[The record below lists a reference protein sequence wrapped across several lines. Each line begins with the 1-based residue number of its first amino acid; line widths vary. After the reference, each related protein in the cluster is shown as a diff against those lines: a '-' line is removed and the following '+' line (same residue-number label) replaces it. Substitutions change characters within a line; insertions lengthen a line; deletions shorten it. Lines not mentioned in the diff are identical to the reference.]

1 MPSALAFVNKAVT
14 KGICSMASPPETVIP
29 PRLPQN
35 DLNLIASDRTS
46 STVRSFDLSFVIAQ
60 VSGLWQN
67 LQRILQP
74 CIKMT
79 NRTPGPS
86 TLPKL
91 SVELDRGA
99 WRAP

>member
-1 MPSALAFVNKAVT
+1 M
-14 KGICSMASPPETVIP
+14 P

-35 DLNLIASDRTS
+35 DLNLIASARTS
-46 STVRSFDLSFVIAQ
+46 STVRSFALPLVIAQ

-79 NRTPGPS
+79 KRTPGPS

-91 SVELDRGA
+91 SVEWINPVTFPMFSIIISTFLIRSLNQHL
-99 WRAP
+99 P